1 MGNLFDI
8 NEKEEWRPVV
18 GFEGCYSVSSL
29 GRVRNEARFVNRL
42 NTQVKIPQRILKPLG
57 SRYLSVNLW
66 VNGVSYNK
74 LIHRLVAEAFIPNPD
89 NLPEVNHKDLNILNC
104 RADNLEWVT
113 SSKNHNHGLAHRGKG
128 RPYRR
133 QVKCLDTQEIFSSI
147 SAAGRSVAAD
157 ATQIVES
164 IEAQRCCKGMTFVY
178 ADELPQDEQLY
189 LKNAKD
195 KYQNFHFRPNMKNSR
210 KVRVV
215 ETNQEF
221 DSIASA
227 ARNFNCDAATIS
239 NRIQSGRAFN
249 GVTLV
254 FVEDIKE
261 NGSYD

>member
-8 NEKEEWRPVV
+8 GEKEEWRPVV
-18 GFEGCYSVSSL
+18 GFEGCYSVSNL

-57 SRYLSVNLW
+57 SRYLSVSLW
-66 VNGVSYNK
+66 VNGVSYSK
-74 LIHRLVAEAFIPNPD
+74 LVHRLVAEAFIPNPD

-113 SSKNHNHGLAHRGKG
+113 SSKNHNHGLAHREKGK
-128 RPYRR
+128 PYRR

-147 SAAGRSVAAD
+147 SAAGRSVDAD

-178 ADELPQDEQLY
+178 VDALPQDEQLY

-195 KYQNFHFRPNMKNSR
+195 KYQNFHLRPNMKNS
-210 KVRVV
+210 VRVKAM
-215 ETNQEF
+215 ETNEEF

-227 ARNFNCDAATIS
+227 ARHFNCDTATIS
-239 NRIQSGRAFN
+239 NRIKAGRPFN
-249 GVTLV
+249 GITLV
-254 FVEDIKE
+254 YLSED
-261 NGSYD
+261 D